1 MKILNK
7 MESWVNKLDTKLFGK
22 KEENYQPYAGKC
34 FIHILFVALIAGII
48 LAITQIFTT
57 GKDTEETVE
66 TIAGLVILVIMIR
79 DVRRGLKSVT
89 GIGKKIGYVFF
100 NLFITMIAFQLAMY
114 AIFLLMFLIVGWII
128 LAIIFP
134 DKGGNLYEVHHA
146 DGTIEKVKS
155 TQGLMGEEIQNMALS
170 IPMIRNTKNKKDMK
184 RYGFTPIPLF
194 ILSLLTLSADSAWPP
209 SIRKTGIPV
218 P

>member
-1 MKILNK
+1 MKILDK

-22 KEENYQPYAGKC
+22 KEENYQPYTGKC
-34 FIHILFVALIAGII
+34 FIHILFAAHIAGII

-57 GKDTEETVE
+57 GKDAEETVE
-66 TIAGLVILVIMIR
+66 TIAGLIILIIMIR
-79 DVRRGLKSVT
+79 DVRRGLKSIT
-89 GIGKKIGYVFF
+89 GVGKKIGYVFF

-155 TQGLMGEEIQNMALS
+155 SRGLMGEEIL
-170 IPMIRNTKNKKDMK
+170 NTKN
-184 RYGFTPIPLF
+184 GPIDPN
-194 ILSLLTLSADSAWPP
+194 DPEY
-209 SIRKTGIPV
+209 RE
-218 P
+218 